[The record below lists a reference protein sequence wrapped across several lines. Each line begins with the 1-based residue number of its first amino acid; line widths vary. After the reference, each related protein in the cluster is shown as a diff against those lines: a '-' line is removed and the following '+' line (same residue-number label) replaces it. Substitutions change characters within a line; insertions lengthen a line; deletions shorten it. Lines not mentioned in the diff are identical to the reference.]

1 MLLGCRNSL
10 EVCEMKYTPGGGVPL
25 GILVGVRHPVLQ
37 ILPLFNFRPKSVTF
51 HTHFL
56 NWPRKYL
63 TRNYVVLT

>member
-25 GILVGVRHPVLQ
+25 GILVGVRRPVLQ

-51 HTHFL
+51 HAHFL
-56 NWPRKYL
+56 N
-63 TRNYVVLT
+63 